1 MNISVLGLGYVGC
14 VSAACLA
21 QKGHHVVGV
30 DVNAR
35 KVEIINQGGSPIVEA
50 GLDDIIREQAAAGR
64 LSASMDT
71 AAAVRGAE
79 LVLICV
85 GTPSNG
91 NGSIDL
97 HYIQRVCQDIGKA
110 LREKEEYTVVAL
122 RSTVLPGVAEEVA
135 KPILEQASGKQV
147 GSGFGFALNPEFLRE
162 GSSVHDF
169 YHPPKTII
177 GAFDERSAR
186 LLAELYAELPA
197 PIFQLAP
204 REAAMIKYSDN
215 AFHALKVA
223 FANEIGR
230 LCKAM
235 QVDSRTVMDVFVQDT
250 KLNLSPYYLKPGF
263 AFGGSCLPKDLRAI
277 THRAQQMD
285 VTVPLLRAAIESN
298 EEHIHYALEMVKR
311 NGRQRI
317 GVLGL
322 SFKPDTDDLRESP
335 VVSLIEQLIGKGYEV
350 QIYDKNVFLGNLMG
364 ANKEFIEREVPH
376 IAKLM
381 CSSIREVLDKTD
393 VVVIGNNAK
402 EYETIL
408 TEHRNGH
415 RIIDLSGV
423 GEEQNSYTKEANYE
437 GICW

>member
-1 MNISVLGLGYVGC
+1 MNTSVFGLGYVGS

-21 QKGHHVVGV
+21 EMGHHVIGV
-30 DVNAR
+30 DVNPR
-35 KVEIINQGGSPIVEA
+35 KVDIINSGDSPIVEA
-50 GLDDIIREQAAAGR
+50 DLDHIIREQVAAGR
-64 LSASMDT
+64 LRATLDP
-71 AAAVRGAE
+71 AEAVREAQ
-79 LVLICV
+79 LILICV

-97 HYIQRVCQDIGKA
+97 RYIRRVCQDIGKI
-110 LREKEEYTVVAL
+110 LRDQKDYTVVAL
-122 RSTVLPGVAEEVA
+122 RSTVLPDVADEVA
-135 KPILEQASGKQV
+135 KATLEQVSGKQV
-147 GSGFGFALNPEFLRE
+147 GIDFGFALNPEFLRE

-177 GAFDERSAR
+177 GAYDDRSAQI
-186 LLAELYAELPA
+186 LADLYAELPA

-204 REAAMIKYSDN
+204 REAAMIKYADN
-215 AFHALKVA
+215 AFHAVKVA

-230 LCKAM
+230 LCKSL
-235 QVDSRTVMDVFVQDT
+235 QVDSRIVMDVFVQDS

-263 AFGGSCLPKDLRAI
+263 AFGGSCLPKDLRAVA
-277 THRAQQMD
+277 HRAQQLD
-285 VTVPLLRAAIESN
+285 VSVPLLRAAIDSN
-298 EEHIHYALEMVKR
+298 EEHIRYALEMVKR

-322 SFKPDTDDLRESP
+322 SFKSDTDDLRESP

-381 CSSIREVLDKTD
+381 CSSIQEVMDKTD
-393 VVVIGNNAK
+393 TVVIGHNAK
-402 EYETIL
+402 EYEAFL

-415 RIIDLSGV
+415 RIIDLSGI
-423 GEEQNSYTKEANYE
+423 GEEQTLPKEANYE

>member
-1 MNISVLGLGYVGC
+1 MNTSVFGLGYVGS

-21 QKGHHVVGV
+21 EMGHHVIGV
-30 DVNAR
+30 DVNPR
-35 KVEIINQGGSPIVEA
+35 KVDIINSGDSPIVEA
-50 GLDDIIREQAAAGR
+50 DLDQIIRQQVAAGR
-64 LSASMDT
+64 LRATLDP
-71 AAAVRGAE
+71 AAAVREAQ
-79 LVLICV
+79 LILICV

-97 HYIQRVCQDIGKA
+97 HYIRRVCQDIGKI
-110 LREKEEYTVVAL
+110 LRDKEEYTVVAL
-122 RSTVLPGVAEEVA
+122 RSTVLPDVADEVA
-135 KPILEQASGKQV
+135 KATLEQVSGKQV
-147 GSGFGFALNPEFLRE
+147 GIDFGFALNPEFLRE

-177 GAFDERSAR
+177 GAYDDRSAQI
-186 LLAELYAELPA
+186 LAELYAELPA

-204 REAAMIKYSDN
+204 REAAMIKYADN
-215 AFHALKVA
+215 AFHAVKVA

-230 LCKAM
+230 LCKSL
-235 QVDSRTVMDVFVQDT
+235 QVDSRIVMDVFVQDS

-263 AFGGSCLPKDLRAI
+263 AFGGSCLPKDLRAVA
-277 THRAQQMD
+277 HRARQLD
-285 VTVPLLRAAIESN
+285 VSVPLLRAAIDSN
-298 EEHIHYALEMVKR
+298 EEHIRHALEMVKR

-322 SFKPDTDDLRESP
+322 SFKSDTDDLRESP

-381 CSSIREVLDKTD
+381 CSSIREVMDKTD
-393 VVVIGNNAK
+393 TVVIGHNAK
-402 EYETIL
+402 EYEAFL
-408 TEHRNGH
+408 AEHRNGH
-415 RIIDLSGV
+415 RIIDLSGI
-423 GEEQNSYTKEANYE
+423 GEEQTLHKEANYE

>member
-1 MNISVLGLGYVGC
+1 MNTSVFGLGYVGS

-21 QKGHHVVGV
+21 EMGHHVIGV
-30 DVNAR
+30 DVNPR
-35 KVEIINQGGSPIVEA
+35 KVDIINSGDSPIVEA
-50 GLDDIIREQAAAGR
+50 DLDQIIRQQVAAGR
-64 LSASMDT
+64 LRATLDP
-71 AAAVRGAE
+71 AEAVREAQ
-79 LVLICV
+79 LILICV

-97 HYIQRVCQDIGKA
+97 HYIRRVCQDIGKI
-110 LREKEEYTVVAL
+110 LRDKEEYTVVAL
-122 RSTVLPGVAEEVA
+122 RSTVLPDVADEVA
-135 KPILEQASGKQV
+135 KATLEQVSGKQV
-147 GSGFGFALNPEFLRE
+147 GIDFGFALNPEFLRE

-177 GAFDERSAR
+177 GAYDDRSAQI
-186 LLAELYAELPA
+186 LAELYAELPA

-204 REAAMIKYSDN
+204 REAAMIKYADN
-215 AFHALKVA
+215 AFHAVKVA

-230 LCKAM
+230 LCKSL
-235 QVDSRTVMDVFVQDT
+235 QVDSRIVMDVFVQDS

-263 AFGGSCLPKDLRAI
+263 AFGGSCLPKDLRAVA
-277 THRAQQMD
+277 HRAQQLD
-285 VTVPLLRAAIESN
+285 VSVPLLRAAIDSN
-298 EEHIHYALEMVKR
+298 EEHIRHALEMVKR

-322 SFKPDTDDLRESP
+322 SFKSDTDDLRESP

-381 CSSIREVLDKTD
+381 CSSIREVMDKTD
-393 VVVIGNNAK
+393 TVVIGHKAK
-402 EYETIL
+402 EYEAFL
-408 TEHRNGH
+408 TEHQIGRASC
-415 RIIDLSGV
+415 RERV
-423 GEEQNSYTKEANYE
+423 
-437 GICW
+437 